1 MLIGFIFALACAPSV
16 LPFLM
21 GIVAVG
27 AHAYWVTRLVY
38 RLFSREP
45 IRT

>member
-1 MLIGFIFALACAPSV
+1 MLIGFILALVFAPSV

-38 RLFSREP
+38 RLFSHDP